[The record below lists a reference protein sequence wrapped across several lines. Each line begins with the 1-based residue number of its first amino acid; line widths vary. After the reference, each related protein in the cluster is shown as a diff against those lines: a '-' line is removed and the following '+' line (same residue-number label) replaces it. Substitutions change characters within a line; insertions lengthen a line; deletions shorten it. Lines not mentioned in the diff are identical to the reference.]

1 MTTRTIAVV
10 TAGLS
15 DPSSTSLLGERL
27 AKETEAA
34 LRSRG
39 DDVLIETVDLRPLAH
54 ALADNLLTGFAAGDL
69 ARAQETVAGA
79 DAVIAV
85 TPVFSASYSGL
96 FKTFFDV
103 LEKDTLAGKPV
114 LMAATAGT
122 ARHSLVLE
130 HALRPLFAYLRALTV
145 PTGVFAASEDW
156 GSGSGGDAREG
167 ALSDRVRRAAA
178 ELADLVAGRP
188 ASVTELDG
196 PAGAPIAGMADR
208 GKPDPFADV
217 PDFETLL
224 RG

>member
-27 AKETEAA
+27 AKATEAA

-39 DDVLIETVDLRPLAH
+39 DDVLIETVELRPLAH

-69 ARAQETVAGA
+69 ARAQEAVAGA

-103 LEKDTLAGKPV
+103 L
-114 LMAATAGT
+114 
-122 ARHSLVLE
+122 
-130 HALRPLFAYLRALTV
+130 
-145 PTGVFAASEDW
+145 
-156 GSGSGGDAREG
+156 
-167 ALSDRVRRAAA
+167 
-178 ELADLVAGRP
+178 
-188 ASVTELDG
+188 
-196 PAGAPIAGMADR
+196 
-208 GKPDPFADV
+208 
-217 PDFETLL
+217 
-224 RG
+224 